1 MAKALIIH
9 GELRAFVSCRVSSGP
24 SAGWGCGA
32 AALWGEWGQPQMQGE
47 AGDSEV
53 RFWQGEKISSSFL
66 LGIGEKSQ
74 DASFCLEA
82 QLKSAKTMK

>member
-9 GELRAFVSCRVSSGP
+9 GELRALVSCRVSSGP

-32 AALWGEWGQPQMQGE
+32 AALWGEWGQPQMRGE

-66 LGIGEKSQ
+66 LGIRGEIPRRFLLSG
-74 DASFCLEA
+74 SVTEVC
-82 QLKSAKTMK
+82 

>member
-1 MAKALIIH
+1 M
-9 GELRAFVSCRVSSGP
+9 R
-24 SAGWGCGA
+24 
-32 AALWGEWGQPQMQGE
+32 GE